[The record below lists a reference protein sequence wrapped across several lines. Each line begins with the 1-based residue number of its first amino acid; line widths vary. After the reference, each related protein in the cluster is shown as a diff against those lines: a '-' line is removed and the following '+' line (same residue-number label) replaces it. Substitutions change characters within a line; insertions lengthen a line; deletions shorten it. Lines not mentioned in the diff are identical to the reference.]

1 MSNKPNQKEEMS
13 EEDKEVWQFAHSVE
27 LAEDFLI
34 ETLLPQLDEF
44 ETNNEDSDYV
54 FGAAMHG
61 LFIEMIMRLGAMGY
75 TEKELKKEIKTWIN
89 TSMGQTLH

>member
-1 MSNKPNQKEEMS
+1 MSNKPSQKEEMS
-13 EEDKEVWQFAHSVE
+13 DDDKEIWQYMHSVG

-34 ETLLPQLDEF
+34 DTLLPQLDEF

-75 TEKELKKEIKTWIN
+75 TEKELRKEIKIWIN
-89 TSMGQTLH
+89 SSTGQTLH